1 MGKPAI
7 ILEENEEKRAY
18 HGARL
23 GESHQRRRVVLT
35 REGEWS
41 NASGSLSKMR
51 TNKNPLD
58 LVTGVTSGLDE
69 DCFGGA

>member
-1 MGKPAI
+1 M
-7 ILEENEEKRAY
+7 
-18 HGARL
+18 
-23 GESHQRRRVVLT
+23 VLT
-35 REGEWS
+35 GS

-51 TNKNPLD
+51 TKKNPLD

>member
-35 REGEWS
+35 GS

-51 TNKNPLD
+51 TKKNPLD